1 MFFKYNIN
9 INALIKCWIFFMA
22 CFAIARYPLQ
32 IAIVL
37 GLVGGLAGGALSQWW
52 QLHKNPEAASDKEN
66 ESTAMPKA
74 LGQLTKQLKRFGLQ
88 SKEEQKRK
96 RKQPRVGLFGGVRP
110 RR

>member
-1 MFFKYNIN
+1 M
-9 INALIKCWIFFMA
+9 L

-37 GLVGGLAGGALSQWW
+37 GLVGGLAGGVLSQWW
-52 QLHKNPEAASDKEN
+52 QLAKNPETAPSKDG
-66 ESTAMPKA
+66 STAMPKA
-74 LGQLTKQLKRFGLQ
+74 FGQLTKQLKRFGLQ
-88 SKEEQKRK
+88 SQEDQKRK